1 MNIVF
6 IGPPGSG
13 KGTQSKQLLAKLGLS
28 HLSTGELLRSSQ
40 QQGMALGKEASDSMD
55 RGNLVPDEL
64 VVGLVDNRLDHTDCK
79 RGCLFD
85 GFPRTVGQAQALD
98 QMLAKRSTRVHLVLE
113 LVVDESELVTRILRR
128 AKTSGRV
135 DDTPETVQTRLDVYH
150 SQTAPVVDHYRQFD
164 LVEEID
170 AVGTEEEVF
179 QKIMVCVERLS

>member
-1 MNIVF
+1 
-6 IGPPGSG
+6 
-13 KGTQSKQLLAKLGLS
+13 
-28 HLSTGELLRSSQ
+28 
-40 QQGMALGKEASDSMD
+40 
-55 RGNLVPDEL
+55 
-64 VVGLVDNRLDHTDCK
+64 
-79 RGCLFD
+79 
-85 GFPRTVGQAQALD
+85 
-98 QMLAKRSTRVHLVLE
+98 VLE